1 MEEYKIEEVI
11 LDLGPHTYTLFQI
24 SNIDEVFDAMLSLP
38 ADNVIKHDERIPY
51 WTEIWPSA
59 IALSRFIGDH
69 PDLIQDKKTLE
80 LGAGL
85 GLPSLVAA
93 RFTKQ
98 LVCSDYLEDALVFAE
113 KNALRNGIH
122 HIQYA
127 CIDWRNLNNGA
138 KYDVILASD
147 IAYERRFFE
156 DLPGAFK
163 SLMHEKSVVLLSEP
177 GRHFTAAF
185 IEELS
190 NHFDIK
196 SYPLPQT
203 WRGTHFSTSVHVLT
217 VLT

>member
-1 MEEYKIEEVI
+1 MEKYKIEEVI
-11 LDLGPHTYTLFQI
+11 LNLGNNTYTLFQVT
-24 SNIDEVFDAMLSLP
+24 NIDEVFDAMLSLP
-38 ADNVIKHDERIPY
+38 ADNIIKHDERIPY

-59 IALSRFIGDH
+59 IALSLFMVDH
-69 PDLIQDKKTLE
+69 PDMIHHKTTLE

-85 GLPSLVAA
+85 GLPSLVASQ
-93 RFTKQ
+93 FTDQ

-113 KNALRNGIH
+113 KNAHRNGIH

-127 CIDWRNLNNGA
+127 CLDWRNLANSP

-147 IAYERRFFE
+147 IAYEKRFFK
-156 DLPGAFK
+156 DLPGAFRQ
-163 SLMHEKSVVLLSEP
+163 LMHENSVVLLSEP

-190 NHFDIK
+190 DHFDIK

-203 WRGTHFSTSVHVLT
+203 WRGTNFSTSVHVLT
-217 VLT
+217 TRK

>member
-1 MEEYKIEEVI
+1 MEEYKIEEVT
-11 LDLGPHTYTLFQI
+11 LDLGHQTYTLFQI
-24 SNIDEVFDAMLSLP
+24 TNIDEVFDAMLSLP

-59 IALSRFIGDH
+59 IALSQFIGDH
-69 PDLIQDKKTLE
+69 RELIQDKKTLE

-93 RFTKQ
+93 QYTSQ

-113 KNALRNGIH
+113 KNAHRNGIH

-127 CIDWRNLNNGA
+127 CIDWRDLNNCE

-163 SLMHEKSVVLLSEP
+163 KLMHEKKCGL
-177 GRHFTAAF
+177 AF
-185 IEELS
+185 
-190 NHFDIK
+190 
-196 SYPLPQT
+196 
-203 WRGTHFSTSVHVLT
+203 GTGPPFYSCLYQRIVQPF
-217 VLT
+217 